1 MCFGR
6 KSTAT
11 VTGLNNQTIKVK
23 GNNKTSTAP

>member
-6 KSTAT
+6 KRTET
-11 VTGLNNQTIKVK
+11 VAGLNNQTIKVK